1 VSGDC
6 IGVHRQNKSARHP
19 GGVGGGAEHV
29 VRRSSLWFGSS
40 LESPVQRTHTVTVA
54 SKRSLPPVNRRCSR
68 SGVLT
73 LCVIARDGA
82 LFGAGWRVSEGAWN
96 TTKSNMAGYRYS
108 PFWLSGCAA
117 IYFAVSAAPLVREKY
132 WRAASLRTTIVRSH
146 CCSGYVYQVT
156 LRPGSK
162 QDPRE
167 LSVTGH
173 RVLAVGSEHLNPDV
187 VRACLEMGMHARSNG
202 VGGAV

>member
-1 VSGDC
+1 MSGEG

-82 LFGAGWRVSEGAWN
+82 LSGAGWRVSEGAWN
-96 TTKSNMAGYRYS
+96 TTKSDMAGYRQRFRRHPRAVTSRDGSSAELRLRLRDAYRGRRS
-108 PFWLSGCAA
+108 WQTSGRSKSCWLW
-117 IYFAVSAAPLVREKY
+117 VSSML
-132 WRAASLRTTIVRSH
+132 
-146 CCSGYVYQVT
+146 
-156 LRPGSK
+156 
-162 QDPRE
+162 
-167 LSVTGH
+167 
-173 RVLAVGSEHLNPDV
+173 
-187 VRACLEMGMHARSNG
+187 
-202 VGGAV
+202 

>member
-1 VSGDC
+1 MTRKWESAAAVSGAL

-40 LESPVQRTHTVTVA
+40 VESPVQRTHTVTVA

-82 LFGAGWRVSEGAWN
+82 LFGAGWRVSEGAWT
-96 TTKSNMAGYRYS
+96 TTKSILNG
-108 PFWLSGCAA
+108 F
-117 IYFAVSAAPLVREKY
+117 VKPLRQLGFGRRCG
-132 WRAASLRTTIVRSH
+132 RAAW
-146 CCSGYVYQVT
+146 
-156 LRPGSK
+156 
-162 QDPRE
+162 PR
-167 LSVTGH
+167 G
-173 RVLAVGSEHLNPDV
+173 R
-187 VRACLEMGMHARSNG
+187 
-202 VGGAV
+202 